1 MPTYKA
7 PTGDA
12 RFLINEVLR
21 LQDYAALPGF
31 AGATPDMVEAVVE
44 EAGKFCSEVLAPINL
59 AGDQEGCTRHPDG
72 SVSAPSVYKPA
83 FAQFREAGWST
94 LSVPEEFGG
103 QCRPASRSSLPA
115 ERRGWTSPNW
125 RAWPRPST
133 PPMPTSRR
141 RP

>member
-59 AGDQEGCTRHPDG
+59 AGDQEGCTRALGQRAHFLTD
-72 SVSAPSVYKPA
+72 
-83 FAQFREAGWST
+83 FRGNK
-94 LSVPEEFGG
+94 
-103 QCRPASRSSLPA
+103 A
-115 ERRGWTSPNW
+115 EGRLVTV
-125 RAWPRPST
+125 
-133 PPMPTSRR
+133 
-141 RP
+141 